1 MQTGWAALCLLL
13 DKDLVGS
20 AGQVDRQ
27 SAIFEVLQQ
36 ATSPMNEQVVGRDR
50 PLPQPV
56 DPVLDPE
63 VEPAEVFVL
72 VPERFLGLAAPLA
85 DPRGE
90 LHHLVDCLLAVET
103 HDVLEG
109 QAAAIGVGLTR

>member
-1 MQTGWAALCLLL
+1 LL
-13 DKDLVGS
+13 DKELVGS

-27 SAIFEVLQQ
+27 SALFEVLQQ
-36 ATSPMNEQVVGRDR
+36 ATSPMDEQVVGLDR
-50 PLPQPV
+50 SLPQPANA
-56 DPVLDPE
+56 VLDPE

-72 VPERFLGLAAPLA
+72 VPERFPGLAAPLA

-90 LHHLVDCLLAVET
+90 LHHLVDGLLAVQT

-109 QAAAIGVGLTR
+109 EAAAIGLGLTGQRG